1 MAFFGF
7 GKKEKDKMKTG
18 LEKTRTGFWGSI
30 MNTLTGSVIDDE
42 MYDDLEEQLI
52 LADVGGEVA
61 VHLVDK
67 LRDRV
72 RDKGSRPANRP
83 QMPCATS
90 LPRR

>member
-42 MYDDLEEQLI
+42 MYDDLEEKLMARNIIIAI
-52 LADVGGEVA
+52 LAAALA
-61 VHLVDK
+61 VTT
-67 LRDRV
+67 
-72 RDKGSRPANRP
+72 SRRK
-83 QMPCATS
+83 
-90 LPRR
+90 